1 MLRSKRFFAAGAVA
15 QSLLQQETVRLAG
28 SSGDADLYVK
38 RGSVPTRSSWDYRPY
53 RNGNNETVVVSNP
66 AAGDWYIML
75 DGYAA
80 YSGVTLRVSF
90 D

>member
-1 MLRSKRFFAAGAVA
+1 
-15 QSLLQQETVRLAG
+15 
-28 SSGDADLYVK
+28 
-38 RGSVPTRSSWDYRPY
+38 
-53 RNGNNETVVVSNP
+53 VSNP

-90 D
+90 Y